1 MALERDQPQ
10 DESQER
16 GSGVARRW
24 GIWLAL
30 LAAAFLIGFVPMWL
44 SSRTL
49 NDELRD
55 SRRELRRSQIEN
67 LIGSAAVD
75 ARRGEYEPARQ
86 AASRFFT
93 ELDSELDKPIDS
105 VLTQQEKSQ
114 VAPALSGRDDIITLL
129 SRNDPAATER
139 LSDLYVAY
147 RQATSGG

>member
-1 MALERDQPQ
+1 MTLEREEPQ
-10 DESQER
+10 VESR
-16 GSGVARRW
+16 RRDTGSARRW

-44 SSRTL
+44 SSREL
-49 NDELRD
+49 KEELRD
-55 SRRELRRSQIEN
+55 ARRELRRSQIQN
-67 LIGSAAVD
+67 SLGAAAVD

-93 ELDSELDKPIDS
+93 EVDSELDKPVDS

-139 LSDLYVAY
+139 LSDLHAAY
-147 RQATSGG
+147 RRATSGQ